1 MDLVNRVS
9 QHFSAS
15 IELKIQVMSQLAS
28 PIVQASQMMA
38 KCLQKRH
45 KILTCGNGGSAGQA
59 QHFSSELVNRFE
71 QERRGLAAIALTTDT
86 SALTSIAN
94 DYAYEKIFS
103 RQVEALGQPGDI
115 LLAITTSGN
124 SFNIVSAINTAHNQG
139 VLVVLLTGRD
149 GGEAERQLKES
160 DVAIRVPAQSTA
172 RIQEVHLLVIH
183 CVCDIIDQILFTQ

>member
-15 IELKIQVMSQLAS
+15 IELKIHAMSQLVS
-28 PIVQASQMMA
+28 PIVRSSQMMV
-38 KCLQKRH
+38 KCLQKHH

-71 QERRGLAAIALTTDT
+71 KERRGLAAIALTTDT

-94 DYAYEKIFS
+94 DYAYEKVFS
-103 RQVEALGQPGDI
+103 RQVEALGQPGDV

-124 SFNIVSAINTAHNQG
+124 SVNIVNAIDVAHNQG

-149 GGEAERQLKES
+149 GGKAERQLTEK
-160 DVAIRVPAQSTA
+160 DIAIRVPTQSTA

-183 CVCDIIDQILFTQ
+183 CICDLIDQVLFT

>member
-15 IELKIQVMSQLAS
+15 IELKIQAMSQLAS
-28 PIVQASQMMA
+28 PIVRASQMMV
-38 KCLQKRH
+38 KCLQKHH

-71 QERRGLAAIALTTDT
+71 KERRALAAIALTTDT

-94 DYAYEKIFS
+94 DYAYEKVFS
-103 RQVEALGQPGDI
+103 RQVEALGQSGDV

-124 SFNIVSAINTAHNQG
+124 SFNIVNAIDTAHTQG

-149 GGEAERQLKES
+149 GGKAECQLKES

-183 CVCDIIDQILFTQ
+183 CVCDIIDQVLFTQ